1 MTQAPLKLGPHALRG
16 RVLLAPMA
24 GISDQP
30 FRRLCRQHGAALT
43 TSEMLH
49 ADQRLWHTRK
59 SSQRIRMDEDEEVRS
74 IQIAGAEPAM
84 LADAAR
90 ACEEL
95 GAQLV
100 DINMGCP
107 AKKVCNKLAGSAL
120 LTDPELVQRILTA
133 VVGAVTIPVTLKIRT
148 GPCPETRNALEIA
161 AMAEDCGIQAL
172 VIHGRTR
179 ADRFRGE
186 AEYDTIGQV
195 KAQVSIPVI
204 ANGDIHT
211 PEDAARVLRL
221 TEADGVMIG
230 RAAQGNPWLFAQVQ
244 RFLDSG
250 EHLPGPQPDELGQTL
265 VQHLAALEDFYG
277 PVLGPRIG
285 RKHIGWYLQRIAGG
299 TELRQTLMPLT
310 EGVAQRDR
318 IRQWFEN
325 HQPTM
330 ADAA

>member
-107 AKKVCNKLAGSAL
+107 AKKVCNKLAGSA
-120 LTDPELVQRILTA
+120 
-133 VVGAVTIPVTLKIRT
+133 
-148 GPCPETRNALEIA
+148 
-161 AMAEDCGIQAL
+161 
-172 VIHGRTR
+172 
-179 ADRFRGE
+179 
-186 AEYDTIGQV
+186 
-195 KAQVSIPVI
+195 
-204 ANGDIHT
+204 
-211 PEDAARVLRL
+211 
-221 TEADGVMIG
+221 
-230 RAAQGNPWLFAQVQ
+230 
-244 RFLDSG
+244 
-250 EHLPGPQPDELGQTL
+250 
-265 VQHLAALEDFYG
+265 
-277 PVLGPRIG
+277 
-285 RKHIGWYLQRIAGG
+285 
-299 TELRQTLMPLT
+299 
-310 EGVAQRDR
+310 
-318 IRQWFEN
+318 
-325 HQPTM
+325 
-330 ADAA
+330 

>member
-1 MTQAPLKLGPHALRG
+1 M
-16 RVLLAPMA
+16 
-24 GISDQP
+24 
-30 FRRLCRQHGAALT
+30 T

-120 LTDPELVQRILTA
+120 LTDPELVQKILTA

-148 GPCPETRNALEIA
+148 GPCPQTRNALEIA
-161 AMAEDCGIQAL
+161 GMAEDCGIQAL

-186 AEYDTIGQV
+186 AEYGTIRQV
-195 KAQVSIPVI
+195 KARVSIPVI
-204 ANGDIHT
+204 ANGDIQT
-211 PEDAARVLRL
+211 PEDAARVLRM
-221 TEADGVMIG
+221 TDADGVMIG
-230 RAAQGNPWLFAQVQ
+230 RAAQGNPWLFTQVQ

-250 EHLPGPQPDELGQTL
+250 ELLPGPQPDELGQTL
-265 VQHLAALEDFYG
+265 VHHLAALEDFYG

-310 EGVAQRDR
+310 EGVAQRER